1 MADVFDD
8 YSEAATEARRRANN
22 GLGLDAAIR
31 KVREYG
37 RVRYA
42 VSYAAVMD
50 SDYALAEI
58 VKPDPVSP
66 DRSATS

>member
-8 YSEAATEARRRANN
+8 YAEAAAAARRRANS

-31 KVREYG
+31 KVKEYG
-37 RVRYA
+37 KTRYA

-58 VKPDPVSP
+58 VKPDPP
-66 DRSATS
+66 RDPGITT